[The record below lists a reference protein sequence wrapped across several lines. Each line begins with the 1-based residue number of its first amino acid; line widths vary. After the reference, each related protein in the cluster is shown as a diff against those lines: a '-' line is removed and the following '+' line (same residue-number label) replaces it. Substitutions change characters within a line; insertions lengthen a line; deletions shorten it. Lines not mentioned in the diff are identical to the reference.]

1 MKSYETLLKT
11 LSTLKLRGI
20 HEKLDE
26 VIHHAETEQVSYL
39 GMLNHLFETEVSYRN
54 SKRLR
59 RNLTGAHF
67 PIEKRLSGFDFTRVG
82 GITKNEV
89 THFSDCSFI
98 DRREN
103 ILLFGPPGIGKTH
116 LAIGFGFEAIERGY
130 KVCFERVTGLIKAL
144 KTADIHRTSDFRIK
158 KILKSD
164 LLIID
169 EIGYTP
175 IDRKE
180 ANLFFTL
187 ISELYEKTSII
198 ITSNKSFESWAE
210 MMGDEIMTTALL
222 DRLMHHAR
230 IFSLDGNSYRLKE
243 KTEIKEVI
251 KP

>member
-11 LSTLKLRGI
+11 LSGLKLRGI

-26 VIHHAETEQVSYL
+26 VVHDAEKEKSSYL
-39 GMLNHLFETEVSYRN
+39 CLLNRLFEAEMSYRN
-54 SKRLR
+54 SKKLR

-67 PIEKRLSGFDFTRVG
+67 PIEKRLSGFDFSRVS
-82 GITKNEV
+82 GISKSEV
-89 THFSDCSFI
+89 VNLSDCSFI

-116 LAIGFGFEAIERGY
+116 LAIGFGFEAIEKGY

-144 KTADIHRTSDFRIK
+144 KTAEIHRTSDFRIK

-164 LLIID
+164 VLIID

-180 ANLFFTL
+180 ANLFFSL

-198 ITSNKSFESWAE
+198 LTSNKSFETWAE

-243 KTEIKEVI
+243 KNENMEVN